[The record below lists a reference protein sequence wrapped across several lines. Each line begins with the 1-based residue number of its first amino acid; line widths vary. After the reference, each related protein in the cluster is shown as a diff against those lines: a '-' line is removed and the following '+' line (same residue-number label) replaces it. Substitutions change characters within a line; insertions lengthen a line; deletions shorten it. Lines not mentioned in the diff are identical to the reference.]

1 MGEEMILKWR
11 VNEKT
16 GSHEFTEGSNCIIVP
31 VKQGEVLNCVEARL
45 PFKASRKM
53 FFNGYQTWTYSPE
66 FTPYGRIRGL
76 NGTPKFGIKKFAL
89 DRYGDYHFVKYPWHK
104 GILHGF
110 SYCYFRDGD
119 HYRLIA
125 SLDETNGYTMF
136 TYNSTKAVLKIERD
150 CKGVAVN
157 GTNFDAFDLFYAEGD
172 EHEVFDKWFEALGI
186 NNSPN
191 PIKGYS
197 SWYNHY
203 QDINEQGI
211 EDDLAG
217 ACKVFDK
224 GDLFQ
229 VDDGWEPFVG
239 DWETTDK
246 AKFPNGLKPVVERI
260 HADGFLAGLWLA
272 PFVCEEKS
280 ELFKEHPGW
289 LLQYKGEPWKDGSN
303 WSGFYSLDIDNPEV
317 REYLRRVFNRVFDEW
332 GFDLVKLDFLYAAAP
347 FATGDRGEEGD
358 APFSES
364 RAGRMI
370 RALMFLREIC
380 GDKLILG
387 CGTPVMPAFG
397 LVDYCRIGCDVGL
410 DWNDKAFMR
419 IIHRERVSTKH
430 SINNTIFRRGLDGR
444 THGNDPDVFF
454 LRDNNISLTEKEKD
468 YLATVNALCG
478 SVWLTSDN
486 LNVYDAAKIA
496 KYRNLA
502 HVREAATD
510 ISIDED
516 TLTISYVLDGKKYSI
531 DYPHKYKVK

>member
-1 MGEEMILKWR
+1 MGEKMILKWR

-16 GSHEFTEGSNCIIVP
+16 GSHEFVEGSNCIIVP
-31 VKQGEVLNCVEARL
+31 LKQGEVLNAVEARL
-45 PFKASRKM
+45 PFAASRRM

-66 FTPYGRIRGL
+66 YTPYGRIRGL
-76 NGTPKFGIKKFAL
+76 NGTPKFGIRRFAL

-110 SYCYFRDGD
+110 SYCYFRDGER
-119 HYRLIA
+119 YRLIA
-125 SLDETNGYTMF
+125 SLDEKNGYTMF

-172 EHEVFDKWFEALGI
+172 EHEVFDRWFEALGI
-186 NNSPN
+186 NNSPA
-191 PIKGYS
+191 PVKGYS

-239 DWETTDK
+239 DWERTDT
-246 AKFPNGLKPVVERI
+246 AKFPNGLKPVADRI
-260 HADGFLAGLWLA
+260 HSDGFKAGLWLA
-272 PFVCEEKS
+272 PFVCEERS
-280 ELFKEHPGW
+280 ELFRMHSDWMLK
-289 LLQYKGEPWKDGSN
+289 YKGEPWKDGSN

-317 REYLRRVFNRVFDEW
+317 REYLRRVFNRIFDEW

-347 FATGDRGEEGD
+347 FATGDHGD
-358 APFSES
+358 ESDGPFSES

-380 GDKLILG
+380 RDKLILG

-410 DWNDKAFMR
+410 DWNDKAYMR

-444 THGNDPDVFF
+444 AHGNDPDVFF
-454 LRDNNISLTEKEKD
+454 LRDNNISLTDKEKE

-486 LNVYDAAKIA
+486 LNAYNAEKIA
-496 KYRNLA
+496 RYRRLA
-502 HVREAATD
+502 HVREAATE

-516 TLTISYVLDGKKYSI
+516 TLAISYVLDGKKYTV
-531 DYPHKYKVK
+531 DYPHRYKVK

>member
-1 MGEEMILKWR
+1 MGDEMILKWR

-16 GSHEFTEGSNCIIVP
+16 GTHEFTKGSNCIIVP

-45 PFKASRKM
+45 PFKASKKM

-66 FTPYGRIRGL
+66 YTPSGRIRGL
-76 NGTPKFGIKKFAL
+76 NGTPGFGIKKFAL
-89 DRYGDYHFVKYPWHK
+89 DRYGDYHFVRYPWHK

-119 HYRLIA
+119 RYRLIA
-125 SLDETNGYTMF
+125 SLDETSGYTMF
-136 TYNSTKAVLKIERD
+136 TYDASREVLKLERD
-150 CKGVAVN
+150 CKGVAAA

-172 EHEVFDKWFEALGI
+172 EHEVFDKWFKALGI
-186 NNSPN
+186 NNSVP

-203 QDINEQGI
+203 QDINEAGI

-246 AKFPNGLKPVVERI
+246 AKFPDGLKPVAERI
-260 HADGFLAGLWLA
+260 HKDGFKAGLWLA

-280 ELFKEHPGW
+280 TVFREHPDW
-289 LLQYKGEPWKDGSN
+289 MLMYNGEPWKNGSN

-317 REYLRRVFNRVFDEW
+317 REYLRRVFNRIFDEW

-347 FATGDRGEEGD
+347 FATGDHGRENDG
-358 APFSES
+358 PYSES

-370 RALMFLREIC
+370 RALMFLRELC
-380 GDKLILG
+380 RDKLILG

-397 LVDYCRIGCDVGL
+397 LVDYCRVGCDVGL
-410 DWNDKAFMR
+410 DWNDELYMR

-430 SINNTIFRRGLDGR
+430 SLGNTIFRRGLDGR
-444 THGNDPDVFF
+444 AHGNDPDVFF
-454 LRDNNISLTEKEKD
+454 LRDSNISLTEKEKE

-486 LNVYDAAKIA
+486 LNAYDAEKIA
-496 KYRNLA
+496 RYRRLA
-502 HVREAATD
+502 HMREAATE
-510 ISIDED
+510 ISVDND
-516 TLTISYVLDGKKYSI
+516 TLAISYVLDGKKYSL
-531 DYPHKYKVK
+531 DYPHKYKTK